1 MDVRVDEG
9 MVNLSMTHGEALR
22 LCFAVQEGYMGM
34 SRAEYFIRT
43 GLSQPAV
50 EALVNALSAA
60 ADEGSARLKID
71 LEPGIEEI
79 ENPRRPRPPR

>member
-1 MDVRVDEG
+1 MDVRVEEEIVAFAMTRDE
-9 MVNLSMTHGEALR
+9 AQR

-43 GLSQPAV
+43 GLSQPQV
-50 EALVNALSAA
+50 EKLVHTLSAV
-60 ADEGSARLKID
+60 ADLQSGVMAIA

-79 ENPRRPRPPR
+79 ENPRRPRPAR